1 MGLATIIVSF
11 LFCIV
16 FNIFLNSFDVY
27 SDIALAI
34 NTLTFNLGD
43 SILLSGCKV
52 CHGKV
57 GKDIFSLKNKSCQFC
72 LTRNKQFECGL
83 SFQVLDKIIE
93 LEKSE
98 TCEKERFGVNWN
110 FKSKRYDMRNETC
123 KDDSDWC
130 CVERRQKTNVTHPLD
145 SIDKRILA

>member
-1 MGLATIIVSF
+1 MSLATVIVSF
-11 LFCIV
+11 LFCIL
-16 FNIFLNSFDVY
+16 FNIFLNSFDGY

-57 GKDIFSLKNKSCQFC
+57 DKDIFSGKSSSCQFC

-93 LEKSE
+93 LEKNES
-98 TCEKERFGVNWN
+98 CEKERFGVKWN
-110 FKSKRYDMRNETC
+110 FQLS
-123 KDDSDWC
+123 
-130 CVERRQKTNVTHPLD
+130 VPHPLPP
-145 SIDKRILA
+145 S